1 MRATKDRT
9 YVLEEDS
16 IKPPSPKSSTRKALP
31 EMSTT
36 GTLTSSRSDDW
47 NNICSQQQ
55 SSAPE
60 SDGKEKKTTK
70 TKPLK
75 SLKHVSIPIIDA
87 MGAETTDRD
96 IATLVFKWTTLDK
109 FHGFNRVR

>member
-1 MRATKDRT
+1 
-9 YVLEEDS
+9 
-16 IKPPSPKSSTRKALP
+16 
-31 EMSTT
+31 MSTT

-75 SLKHVSIPIIDA
+75 SHKHVSIPIIDA